1 MDLSQGSFSRV
12 FPSQIQLLFP
22 SPFLGPAP
30 GKSRDPVGGWNSL
43 PTINLI
49 SREFPGKFGN
59 RAVPPW
65 DFPGMFPELFQS
77 CGRGLEVPQDLLG
90 FPGRNSLGFFGIPWS
105 SFSVSI
111 PGISMGFPGRV
122 REFWVGKTLWKTGN
136 DWVGMGSLRLGIWDW
151 DGEFGIRMG
160 ALASRIFGK
169 TPEFHGIPAQ
179 THTALAGI
187 LGKSGI
193 PNLPGSCQAGKFPFP
208 LELLG
213 FRDRGQSRVVPAD
226 GRELI
231 PCKPREFNPAR
242 LPREAAAAPGW
253 GRDRGFGVGS
263 LGSGARHRDG
273 QLGIRT
279 GSLGLGLWDRDGEFG
294 IGLEAGICHRWI
306 FGITPPCFSAR
317 GQEGFSKCCS

>member
-1 MDLSQGSFSRV
+1 MVLGFGNSPISLVLVGGKNLGSAEREGKGRGQGMDLSQGSFSRV

-30 GKSRDPVGGWNSL
+30 GKSRDPVGGWSSL

-77 CGRGLEVPQDLLG
+77 SGRGLEVPQDLLG

-136 DWVGMGSLRLGIWDW
+136 DWVGMGSLGSGWGPWHPESLGRPQNSTESLPRPTQLWRESW
-151 DGEFGIRMG
+151 ENRESQT
-160 ALASRIFGK
+160 L
-169 TPEFHGIPAQ
+169 PA
-179 THTALAGI
+179 
-187 LGKSGI
+187 
-193 PNLPGSCQAGKFPFP
+193 
-208 LELLG
+208 
-213 FRDRGQSRVVPAD
+213 
-226 GRELI
+226 
-231 PCKPREFNPAR
+231 PAR
-242 LPREAAAAPGW
+242 LENSLSRWSCWDSGIGASPGW
-253 GRDRGFGVGS
+253 CR
-263 LGSGARHRDG
+263 
-273 QLGIRT
+273 QM
-279 GSLGLGLWDRDGEFG
+279 
-294 IGLEAGICHRWI
+294 AGN
-306 FGITPPCFSAR
+306 
-317 GQEGFSKCCS
+317 

>member
-77 CGRGLEVPQDLLG
+77 SGRGLEVPQDLLG
-90 FPGRNSLGFFGIPWS
+90 FPGRNSLGFLGSHGAAFPFLFLEFQWDSLEGLGNLGLGKPWKAEN
-105 SFSVSI
+105 
-111 PGISMGFPGRV
+111 G
-122 REFWVGKTLWKTGN
+122 
-136 DWVGMGSLRLGIWDW
+136 WVGMGSLGLGIWDW

-160 ALASRIFGK
+160 ALASQIFGK

-193 PNLPGSCQAGKFPFP
+193 PNPPGSCQAGKFPFP
-208 LELLG
+208 LELLE
-213 FRDRGQSRVVPAD
+213 FRDQSQSRVVPAD

-306 FGITPPCFSAR
+306 FGITPPCFSAH
-317 GQEGFSKCCS
+317 GWEGFSKCCS